1 MKLKANTMKR
11 LRETI
16 LMILDISIYLI
27 AAI

>member
-11 LRETI
+11 LRESI